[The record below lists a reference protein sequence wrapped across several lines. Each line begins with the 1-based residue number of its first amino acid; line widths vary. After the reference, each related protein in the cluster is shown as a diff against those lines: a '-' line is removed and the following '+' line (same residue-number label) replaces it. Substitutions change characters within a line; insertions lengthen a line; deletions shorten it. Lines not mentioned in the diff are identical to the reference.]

1 MAMQV
6 QMNPA
11 QIIISIVLFMVLFF
25 GIGFIVNMLLRSS
38 WVPAIVY
45 PFIVILIV
53 DRVSIYQYF
62 TEFQN
67 AIMDLS
73 QQLAALKPVD
83 ITVLSSG
90 FAGTIIAGVVIR
102 MLRVRGYQMF

>member
-1 MAMQV
+1 MPV

-45 PFIVILIV
+45 PLIVILIV
-53 DRVSIYQYF
+53 DRVHMYQYI
-62 TEFQN
+62 T
-67 AIMDLS
+67 DLHQS
-73 QQLAALKPVD
+73 LVGLVAQLAGLKPVD
-83 ITVLSSG
+83 IAVLSAG
-90 FAGTIIAGVVIR
+90 FLGAIIAGVVIR
-102 MLRVRGYQMF
+102 TLRVKGYQMF

>member
-1 MAMQV
+1 MAV

-25 GIGFIVNMLLRSS
+25 GIGFIVNMLLRAT

-53 DRVSIYQYF
+53 DQVHMYQYF
-62 TEFQN
+62 TNFQGS
-67 AIMDLS
+67 AIDLGH
-73 QQLAALKPVD
+73 QLAALKPVD

-90 FAGTIIAGVVIR
+90 FIGTIAAGIVIR
-102 MLRVRGYQMF
+102 ILRVKGYQMF

>member
-1 MAMQV
+1 MPV

-11 QIIISIVLFMVLFF
+11 QIIISILLFMVLFF
-25 GIGFIVNMLLRSS
+25 GIGFIANMLLRSS

-53 DRVSIYQYF
+53 DRVHIYQYF
-62 TEFQN
+62 TDFQ
-67 AIMDLS
+67 ASVMDLV
-73 QQLAALKPVD
+73 QRLADLKPVD
-83 ITVLSSG
+83 IVVLSSG
-90 FAGTIIAGVVIR
+90 FVGTIIAGIVIR

>member
-1 MAMQV
+1 MPV

-11 QIIISIVLFMVLFF
+11 QIIISIALFMILFF

-38 WVPAIVY
+38 WIPAIIY

-53 DRVSIYQYF
+53 DQVHIYEYF
-62 TEFQN
+62 THFQSSV
-67 AIMDLS
+67 IDLVH
-73 QQLAALKPVD
+73 QLEALKPVD
-83 ITVLSSG
+83 VTVLTSG
-90 FAGTIIAGVVIR
+90 FIGTLAAGIVIR

>member
-1 MAMQV
+1 MPV

-11 QIIISIVLFMVLFF
+11 QIIISIALFMILFF

-38 WVPAIVY
+38 WIPAIIY

-53 DRVSIYQYF
+53 DRVHLYEYF
-62 TEFQN
+62 THFQTS
-67 AIMDLS
+67 AIDLIH
-73 QQLAALKPVD
+73 QFELLKPVD
-83 ITVLSSG
+83 ITVLTSG
-90 FAGTIIAGVVIR
+90 FVGTIVAGVIIR

>member
-1 MAMQV
+1 MAL

-25 GIGFIVNMLLRSS
+25 GIGFIANMLLRAT

-53 DRVSIYQYF
+53 DKVHMYQYF
-62 TEFQN
+62 TAFHSSVSGLGHE
-67 AIMDLS
+67 
-73 QQLAALKPVD
+73 LAALKPVD

-90 FAGTIIAGVVIR
+90 FIGTIAAGIVIR
-102 MLRVRGYQMF
+102 ILRIRGYQMF